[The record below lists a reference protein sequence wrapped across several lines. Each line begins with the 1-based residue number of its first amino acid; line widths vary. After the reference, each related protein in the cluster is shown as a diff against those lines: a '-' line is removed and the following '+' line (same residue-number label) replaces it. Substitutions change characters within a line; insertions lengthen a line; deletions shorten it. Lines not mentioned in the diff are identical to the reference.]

1 MSKSELWCVAMR
13 PEGDSP
19 FRQTPAI
26 SLGIAQKAVERYRR
40 IEEKQGNTFF
50 LEIFDDMIQVQRW
63 HGTRK
68 DHIRNMFYTA
78 DWFKKAMY
86 QCFDMEMAER
96 VFKFGEIV
104 NCFKSVKHYKN
115 GDSPFVT
122 ANFEEAKRFY
132 DEPKA
137 NTEG

>member
-1 MSKSELWCVAMR
+1 MSKSKLWCVAMR

-19 FRQTPAI
+19 FRQTPAQ
-26 SLGIAQKAVERYRR
+26 SYLMALEAVGRYRR
-40 IEEKQGNTFF
+40 IEEKQGNIFF

-86 QCFDMEMAER
+86 QCFDIGMAER

-104 NCFKSVKHYKN
+104 NCFKSVKHYKK

-132 DEPKA
+132 EEAKA
-137 NTEG
+137 DAEG

>member
-1 MSKSELWCVAMR
+1 MFLLFLMKQQGAEMSKSELWCVAMR

-19 FRQTPAI
+19 FKQTPAI
-26 SLGIAQKAVERYRR
+26 SREIAQKAVDRYRR

-68 DHIRNMFYTA
+68 DHIRNIFYKP
-78 DWFKKAMY
+78 DWFDKAMY
-86 QCFDMEMAER
+86 QCFDLKMAER

-104 NCFKSVKHYKN
+104 NCFKSIKHYKK
-115 GDSPFVT
+115 VMHLL
-122 ANFEEAKRFY
+122 
-132 DEPKA
+132 
-137 NTEG
+137 